1 MMPLYCGVGEVLDS
15 HPRLNNGFVET
26 GVALFPDRNQGIDI
40 YDATP
45 FDDAVGVKAA
55 LIDIS

>member
-1 MMPLYCGVGEVLDS
+1 
-15 HPRLNNGFVET
+15 VET
-26 GVALFPDRNQGIDI
+26 GVARFPDPNQGIDI